1 MSYHNS
7 TLMES
12 LTVGEANEQ
21 LSQLID
27 KLEVINFL
35 LSSLEEL
42 MQRTP
47 FILESLSSEVI
58 RFREK
63 FRESEDGMKGILQL
77 IYTAIDV
84 LGKEN
89 ISKALNGVLEAYKE
103 VKEHDY
109 RTSITGIVRA
119 MTDPD
124 IQRALAF
131 VLLAFKNIGSSMR

>member
-1 MSYHNS
+1 MSYHEQ
-7 TLMES
+7 TLLEG
-12 LTVGEANEQ
+12 LTVGEAKEQ

-27 KLEVINFL
+27 KLETINFL

-47 FILESLSSEVI
+47 FILESISSEVI

-63 FRESEDGMKGILQL
+63 FRESEDGIKNIFELAYNAVDL
-77 IYTAIDV
+77 

-89 ISKALNGVLEAYKE
+89 LASLLKGLLEAYTE
-103 VKEHDY
+103 VKQHDY

-124 IQRALAF
+124 VQRALAF
-131 VLLAFKNIGSSMR
+131 VLLALKKMGMSMR

>member
-131 VLLAFKNIGSSMR
+131 VLLALKNIGSSMR

>member
-1 MSYHNS
+1 MSYHEQ
-7 TLMES
+7 TLLEG
-12 LTVGEANEQ
+12 LTVGEAKEQ

-27 KLEVINFL
+27 KLETINFL

-47 FILESLSSEVI
+47 FILESISSEVI

-63 FRESEDGMKGILQL
+63 FRESEDGIKNILEL
-77 IYTAIDV
+77 AYNAVDF

-89 ISKALNGVLEAYKE
+89 LASLLNGLLEAYTE
-103 VKEHDY
+103 VKQHDY

-124 IQRALAF
+124 VQRALAF
-131 VLLAFKNIGSSMR
+131 VLLTLKKMGMSMR

>member
-7 TLMES
+7 TLMEG

-89 ISKALNGVLEAYKE
+89 ISKALSGVLEAYKE

-131 VLLAFKNIGSSMR
+131 VLLALKNVGSSMR

>member
-47 FILESLSSEVI
+47 FIMESLSSEVI

-131 VLLAFKNIGSSMR
+131 VLLALKNIGSSMR

>member
-1 MSYHNS
+1 MSYHEQ
-7 TLMES
+7 TLLEG
-12 LTVGEANEQ
+12 LTVGEAKEQ

-27 KLEVINFL
+27 KLETINFL

-47 FILESLSSEVI
+47 FILESISSEVI

-63 FRESEDGMKGILQL
+63 FRESEDGIKNILEL
-77 IYTAIDV
+77 AYNAVDL

-89 ISKALNGVLEAYKE
+89 LASLLKGLLEAYTE
-103 VKEHDY
+103 VKQHDY

-124 IQRALAF
+124 VQRALAF
-131 VLLAFKNIGSSMR
+131 VLLALKKMGMSMR

>member
-1 MSYHNS
+1 MSHHEPA
-7 TLMES
+7 LLEG
-12 LTVGEANEQ
+12 LTVGEVKEQ

-27 KLEVINFL
+27 KLETVNFL

-47 FILESLSSEVI
+47 FILESISSEVI

-63 FRESEDGMKGILQL
+63 FRESEDGIKGVFELVYSL
-77 IYTAIDV
+77 ME
-84 LGKEN
+84 LLEKEN
-89 ISKALNGVLEAYKE
+89 IASLLNGVFEAYKE

-124 IQRALAF
+124 VQKALAF
-131 VLLAFKNIGSSMR
+131 VLLTLKKIGSSMR